1 MVKLT
6 SFEKNKVQDFI
17 KNSLKDDSLELE
29 ISMFS
34 KHYKVTKTDFI
45 NLIKKLKGLGLQQEK
60 SNDEYILDVFFEKE
74 NNIRMSIHG
83 DKHINKYCNTNS
95 IKDIKE
101 NIEFIEKKRFSISG
115 REVKPL
121 ELRDYNLRINLKSEK
136 NLGPKTK
143 IVQSISNR
151 LNNLGKTYR
160 YKKRFS
166 FISSDK
172 LFRFDITLVKN
183 SSVEEI
189 VNEKR
194 KVTKK
199 EVDYKMK
206 TLVIK
211 PKNVEFNE
219 WWNSLDNDTMVSLR
233 EDKFIH
239 QYYFKNLKESDT
251 LTNEI
256 NYEIELEFI
265 GNKNTSFIEGDTI
278 KDKEKYIYEK
288 LCENLKIL
296 LQSIQQNEFII
307 SNNEKK
313 KVRYSFK
320 DLTNQ
325 MRFSDSIPL
334 AATLERHN
342 MVELPNLEY
351 KEHINIRRDYC
362 VTDKVD
368 GERNLLFIDERG
380 EGYLLNRQNI
390 IKKIGIRVE
399 NYVNVL
405 IDGEYIT
412 KTVDNMNIRRF
423 MAFDLYFSNGED
435 YRERI
440 LIRSSDE
447 INSNSQIERSRLE
460 ELKDFIRNAEIVKE
474 DAKVEFIIIKKN
486 FRYGNIEEYDNAT
499 QNIIDNYI
507 INLREEEEKEEPDIQ
522 KIKDIKKNIKI
533 AKQDTSIFEESM
545 KILSDISSKTYDYH
559 TDGLIFTPVNAT
571 VGEGE
576 SRRNKYGGGWQKVLK
591 WKPSSEN
598 SIDFK
603 VKFIKDDNGK
613 NIEKYIT
620 TSKDVIR
627 YLKVKLMVG
636 YHNENHKK
644 INGLRYINENPQYLS
659 GYSIVP
665 FEPIDPFANKIYEA
679 NIKIGKNGITC
690 ENGDKI
696 DDGSIIEFSYNQEG
710 DLRFCWVPLRKR
722 DNLVPNSFAT
732 ATNIWRSVFYPISVD
747 MISTGDNIPNDNLYY
762 SSDDNKSSNMKSVYR
777 FHNLVKKALIHSNCS
792 KGNSL
797 LDLACGELGDLYKY
811 ISGELSFVVGIDNN
825 KNNLINRS
833 KGATTR
839 IIDLQNKNIRDN
851 IEDDLIN
858 NIFVIWGDCGKN
870 IASSE
875 AGIDSLNKFYI
886 DMLWGNIIDRK
897 HIERLASP
905 KIKSIRGK
913 CREKFD
919 IISCQFAMHYFFK
932 NKTLLDTFLNN
943 ITDNL
948 KVGGK
953 FIATCFDGR
962 KIFKMLKSSN
972 SEERKDEND
981 KLLWRITKKYK
992 QKKLLDTDKCL
1003 GMPIDVYI
1011 ETFNDTFEEYL
1022 VNIEYLKSILEPYG
1036 LEITSIKSF
1045 EDYYNEIQKQ
1055 AILKEEVNEFGKE
1068 FSYLNMS
1075 LVITKK
1081 KEIMNLEGGNI
1092 VEEETNLDIF
1102 VKNIVDSE
1110 EELSEEELSEEEL
1123 SEEELS
1129 EDELSEDE
1137 LSVEDENETKN
1148 SNFNTNNMDKIKGGN
1163 LEEIEIKEI
1172 DIEQEKTNENENLE
1186 EELEE
1191 ELEEVSIENGKVLD
1205 LDNLEGGSPKETLEK
1220 MEKKI
1225 VNNENIDNEENKDL
1239 SQNNIGLKITRLK
1252 DIYLG
1257 PDFGERDINELA
1269 HEDRSD
1275 PIEMKQPNEIKTFN
1289 QVEEYE
1295 SLNSLNS
1302 DLNDLNQSV
1311 LELKDKNFESSVEEN
1326 PYSPTTDQQIK
1337 VIKLNVDSKSIG
1349 NINK

>member
-6 SFEKNKVQDFI
+6 SFEKNKIQDLI
-17 KNSLKDDSLELE
+17 RNSLKDDSLELE
-29 ISMFS
+29 ISVFS
-34 KHYKVTKTDFI
+34 KNFKVSKTDFI

-74 NNIRMSIHG
+74 NNIRMSVHG
-83 DKHINKYCNTNS
+83 DKNINKYCNTNS

-115 REVKPL
+115 REAKPL
-121 ELRDYNLRINLKSEK
+121 DLRDYNLRINLKSEK

-143 IVQSISNR
+143 IVQSLSNR

-166 FISSDK
+166 FVSSDK
-172 LFRFDITLVKN
+172 LFRFDITLVKK

-189 VNEKR
+189 VNSKR

-211 PKNVEFNE
+211 PRNVEFNE
-219 WWNSLDNDTMVSLR
+219 WWNSLDNDDIVSLR

-265 GNKNTSFIEGDTI
+265 GNKNTSFIEGETI
-278 KDKEKYIYEK
+278 KDKEKHIYEK
-288 LCENLKIL
+288 LSENLKIL
-296 LQSIQQNEFII
+296 LQSIQQNEFVITG
-307 SNNEKK
+307 SEKK
-313 KVRYSFK
+313 NVRDSFK
-320 DLTNQ
+320 ELTNQ
-325 MRFSDSIPL
+325 IRFSDSIPL

-342 MVELPNLEY
+342 MVELPNQEY
-351 KEHINIRRDYC
+351 KEHINIRRNYC
-362 VTDKVD
+362 VTDKAD
-368 GERNLLFIDERG
+368 GERNLLFIDEKG
-380 EGYLLNRQNI
+380 EGYLLNRQNV
-390 IKKIGIRVE
+390 IKKLGIRVD
-399 NYVNVL
+399 NYSNVL
-405 IDGEYIT
+405 IDGEYVT
-412 KTVDNMNIRRF
+412 KTIDNMNIRRF

-435 YRERI
+435 FRERI
-440 LIRSSDE
+440 LIRSADE
-447 INSNSQIERSRLE
+447 INSNSKIEKSRLE
-460 ELKDFIRNAEIVKE
+460 ELKDFIRNAEIIKE
-474 DAKVEFIIIKKN
+474 ESKVEFIIVKKN
-486 FRYGNIEEYDNAT
+486 FRYGNIEEYDETT

-507 INLREEEEKEEPDIQ
+507 INLREEEEKEEPDTK
-522 KIKDIKKNIKI
+522 KIKEIKKNIRI
-533 AKQDTSIFEESM
+533 AKQDTSIFDESM
-545 KILSDISSKTYDYH
+545 KILEDISSKTYDYH
-559 TDGLIFTPVNAT
+559 TDGLIFTPVNAA

-603 VKFIKDDNGK
+603 VKFIKDENG
-613 NIEKYIT
+613 NNLEKYIT

-679 NIKIGKNGITC
+679 NIKIGKNGIIC

-696 DDGSIIEFSYNQEG
+696 EDGSIIEFSYNQTG

-732 ATNIWRSVFYPISVD
+732 ATNIWRSIFFPISID
-747 MISTGDNIPNDNLYY
+747 MISTGNNIPNDNLYY
-762 SSDDNKSSNMKSVYR
+762 SSDNNKSSNMKSVYR

-825 KNNLINRS
+825 KNNLINTK

-839 IIDLQNKNIRDN
+839 IIELQNKNIREN
-851 IEDDLIN
+851 VEDDLMN

-897 HIERLASP
+897 HIERLGSP
-905 KIKSIRGK
+905 KIKAIRGK

-962 KIFKMLKSSN
+962 KIFKMLKSNN
-972 SEERKDEND
+972 SEERKDDND
-981 KLLWRITKKYK
+981 KLLWKITKKYK
-992 QKKLLDTDKCL
+992 QKKFIDTDKCL

-1022 VNIEYLKSILEPYG
+1022 VNIDYLKTILEPYG
-1036 LEITSIKSF
+1036 LEITNIKSF
-1045 EDYYNEIQKQ
+1045 EDYYNEVQKQ
-1055 AILKEEVNEFGKE
+1055 GVLKEEVSEFGKE

-1092 VEEETNLDIF
+1092 DDEETNLDIF
-1102 VKNIVDSE
+1102 VKNIVDSA
-1110 EELSEEELSEEEL
+1110 EELSDDEV
-1123 SEEELS
+1123 S
-1129 EDELSEDE
+1129 EDELSGDE
-1137 LSVEDENETKN
+1137 VDGEEVSGDEFSGDGNNRENIKHEVETDINDEIT
-1148 SNFNTNNMDKIKGGN
+1148 GGN
-1163 LEEIEIKEI
+1163 LDNEEIL
-1172 DIEQEKTNENENLE
+1172 DENDENLE
-1186 EELEE
+1186 EQHEE
-1191 ELEEVSIENGKVLD
+1191 ELKEINLTNGKVLD
-1205 LDNLEGGSPKETLEK
+1205 LDNLEGGGEKEALKNKRE
-1220 MEKKI
+1220 I
-1225 VNNENIDNEENKDL
+1225 RNEGEENESNRDI
-1239 SQNNIGLKITRLK
+1239 SQKNIGLNITRLK

-1257 PDFGERDINELA
+1257 PDFADEDIHQLTQ
-1269 HEDRSD
+1269 EDKSD
-1275 PIEMKQPNEIKTFN
+1275 PIEIQGKLERKTDGVSEE
-1289 QVEEYE
+1289 VEEYE
-1295 SLNSLNS
+1295 SLESLNS
-1302 DLNDLNQSV
+1302 DLGKLNYSV
-1311 LELKDKNFESSVEEN
+1311 DNLKNENFESSVEEN
-1326 PYSPTTDQQIK
+1326 YKENTKSDQVK
-1337 VIKLNVDSKSIG
+1337 VIKLNIDSNTIG
-1349 NINK
+1349 KINK